1 MNQLAKWR
9 TTFQNTEER
18 TWHSEDFLLNWLVH
32 KKYKIHILY
41 YNKKKKEVLTQIF
54 CPLMH
59 ANFRQSDELMLR
71 KKEWFYLT
79 FFDIILTAWLRVEH
93 SKMLQGPFPLIS
105 VALTQFLNI
114 DLSFLSKLLFFIRNK
129 LLIYFSK

>member
-1 MNQLAKWR
+1 
-9 TTFQNTEER
+9 
-18 TWHSEDFLLNWLVH
+18 
-32 KKYKIHILY
+32 
-41 YNKKKKEVLTQIF
+41 
-54 CPLMH
+54 MH

-71 KKEWFYLT
+71 KKERFYLT

-114 DLSFLSKLLFFIRNK
+114 DFFFIQTFIFYKKQVTYLLFKIKKSHHFQS
-129 LLIYFSK
+129 FSYSHRTSSTAVQISVKK